1 MGWAFWRQDN
11 AAQGGKTRSR
21 NRKDEAS
28 NADRSDPAQ
37 QLRARARRR
46 LIGAAALLLAA
57 VIVVPMLLDPAPK
70 PLPGNIP
77 IDLPS
82 EKSPFKPRIAVPPVP
97 EPGNVPMIPPPDA
110 ESDAKAA
117 KAATPAPEAKSA
129 AVEAKAPAP
138 KVEKSVEKAAPDKS
152 VAEKSEPAKSALAG
166 KVYLQVAALGSEA
179 AARDLVARLK
189 KAGHAAI
196 VEKVDT
202 KDGARWRVRVG
213 PFASREE
220 AEQAR
225 TKLRAA
231 GFQANAVTS

>member
-21 NRKDEAS
+21 TRKDEAS

-77 IDLPS
+77 IELPS
-82 EKSPFKPRIAVPPVP
+82 EKSPFKPRIALPPVP
-97 EPGNVPMIPPPDA
+97 EPGNAPMIPPPDA
-110 ESDAKAA
+110 DADAKSTKAAAALETKPAAAESKAAAA
-117 KAATPAPEAKSA
+117 KAP
-129 AVEAKAPAP
+129 
-138 KVEKSVEKAAPDKS
+138 EKS
-152 VAEKSEPAKSALAG
+152 
-166 KVYLQVAALGSEA
+166 
-179 AARDLVARLK
+179 
-189 KAGHAAI
+189 HTAI

-202 KDGARWRVRVG
+202 KDGARWRVRTG

-220 AEQAR
+220 ADQAR
-225 TKLRAA
+225 LKLRSA

>member
-57 VIVVPMLLDPAPK
+57 VIVVPMVLDPAPK

-77 IDLPS
+77 IELPS
-82 EKSPFKPRIAVPPVP
+82 EKSPFKPRIAIPAVP
-97 EPGNVPMIPPPDA
+97 EPGNAPMIPPPDA
-110 ESDAKAA
+110 EPDAKAT
-117 KAATPAPEAKSA
+117 KAAPASESKSA
-129 AVEAKAPAP
+129 AVDSKPAAKAP
-138 KVEKSVEKAAPDKS
+138 EKA
-152 VAEKSEPAKSALAG
+152 ETAKSTTTARI
-166 KVYLQVAALGSEA
+166 YLQIAALGSEP
-179 AARDLVARLK
+179 AARDLAARLK

-202 KDGARWRVRVG
+202 KEGARWRVRVG
-213 PFASREE
+213 PYASRED

-231 GFQANAVTS
+231 GFQATAVTS

>member
-11 AAQGGKTRSR
+11 AAQGGKTRARS
-21 NRKDEAS
+21 RKDEAS

-57 VIVVPMLLDPAPK
+57 VIVVPMLLDPAPR
-70 PLPGNIP
+70 PLPANIP
-77 IDLPS
+77 IELPS
-82 EKSPFKPRIAVPPVP
+82 EKTPFKPRITVPPVP
-97 EPGNVPMIPPPDA
+97 EPGNAPMIPPPDA
-110 ESDAKAA
+110 EADAKSA
-117 KAATPAPEAKSA
+117 KPSQAPEAK
-129 AVEAKAPAP
+129 AVATDTKTGAAKAP
-138 KVEKSVEKAAPDKS
+138 
-152 VAEKSEPAKSALAG
+152 EKSEPAKTAPATRI
-166 KVYLQVAALGSEA
+166 YLQIAALGSEA

-202 KDGARWRVRVG
+202 KEGARWRVRVG
-213 PFASREE
+213 PYASRED

-231 GFQANAVTS
+231 GFQANAVAS

>member
-77 IDLPS
+77 IELPS
-82 EKSPFKPRIAVPPVP
+82 EKSPFKPRIALPPVP
-97 EPGNVPMIPPPDA
+97 EPGNAPMIPPPDA
-110 ESDAKAA
+110 DADAKSTKAAAALETKPAAAESKAAAA
-117 KAATPAPEAKSA
+117 KAP
-129 AVEAKAPAP
+129 
-138 KVEKSVEKAAPDKS
+138 EKSD
-152 VAEKSEPAKSALAG
+152 PAKSVPGA
-166 KVYLQVAALGSEA
+166 KIYLQIAALSSEA

-189 KAGHAAI
+189 KAGHTAI

-202 KDGARWRVRVG
+202 KDGARWRVRTG

-220 AEQAR
+220 ADQAR
-225 TKLRAA
+225 AKLRSA

>member
-1 MGWAFWRQDN
+1 MGWAFWRQDD

-57 VIVVPMLLDPAPK
+57 VIVVPMVLDPAPK

-77 IDLPS
+77 IELPS
-82 EKSPFKPRIAVPPVP
+82 EKSPFKPRIAIPPVP
-97 EPGNVPMIPPPDA
+97 EPGNAPMIPPPDA
-110 ESDAKAA
+110 EADAKTA
-117 KAATPAPEAKSA
+117 KSAPAPETKSA
-129 AVEAKAPAP
+129 AVESKPAAKATDKGETA
-138 KVEKSVEKAAPDKS
+138 KAATT
-152 VAEKSEPAKSALAG
+152 AKI
-166 KVYLQVAALGSEA
+166 YLQIAALGSEP
-179 AARDLVARLK
+179 AARDLAARLK
-189 KAGHAAI
+189 KAGHTAI

-202 KDGARWRVRVG
+202 KEGARWRVRVG
-213 PFASREE
+213 PFASRED
-220 AEQAR
+220 ADQAR

-231 GFQANAVTS
+231 GFQANAVSS

>member
-21 NRKDEAS
+21 NRKDEAP

-82 EKSPFKPRIAVPPVP
+82 EKSPFKPRIAMPPVP
-97 EPGNVPMIPPPDA
+97 AAGNAPMVPPPDA
-110 ESDAKAA
+110 EADAKSVKPA
-117 KAATPAPEAKSA
+117 PAPETKA
-129 AVEAKAPAP
+129 ASEPKAPVAKAP
-138 KVEKSVEKAAPDKS
+138 EKN
-152 VAEKSEPAKSALAG
+152 EPVKSAPAA
-166 KVYLQVAALGSEA
+166 KIYLQIAALGSEA

-189 KAGHAAI
+189 KAGHTAI

-202 KDGARWRVRVG
+202 KDGARWRVRTG

-220 AEQAR
+220 ADQAR
-225 TKLRAA
+225 AKLRSA
-231 GFQANAVTS
+231 GFQANAVSS

>member
-21 NRKDEAS
+21 NRIDEAS

-70 PLPGNIP
+70 PLPANIP

-97 EPGNVPMIPPPDA
+97 ETGNAPMIPPPDGEA
-110 ESDAKAA
+110 DAKAT
-117 KAATPAPEAKSA
+117 KAAAAPEAKA
-129 AVEAKAPAP
+129 AESKPATTKAPEKSEAGKAPA
-138 KVEKSVEKAAPDKS
+138 AAKI
-152 VAEKSEPAKSALAG
+152 
-166 KVYLQVAALGSEA
+166 YLQIAALGSEP
-179 AARDLVARLK
+179 AARDLAARLK
-189 KAGHAAI
+189 KAGHTAM

-220 AEQAR
+220 ADQAR
-225 TKLRAA
+225 TRLRAA

>member
-70 PLPGNIP
+70 PLPANIP

-97 EPGNVPMIPPPDA
+97 EPGNAPMIPPPDGEA
-110 ESDAKAA
+110 DAKATR
-117 KAATPAPEAKSA
+117 AAAAPEAKA
-129 AVEAKAPAP
+129 AESKPATNKAPEKSEATKAPA
-138 KVEKSVEKAAPDKS
+138 
-152 VAEKSEPAKSALAG
+152 AG
-166 KVYLQVAALGSEA
+166 KIYLQIAALGSEP
-179 AARDLVARLK
+179 AARDLAARLK
-189 KAGHAAI
+189 KAGHTAM
-196 VEKVDT
+196 VERVDT

-220 AEQAR
+220 ADQAR
-225 TKLRAA
+225 TKLRSS

>member
-11 AAQGGKTRSR
+11 AAQGGKTRAR

-77 IDLPS
+77 IELPS

-97 EPGNVPMIPPPDA
+97 EPGNAPMIPPPDA
-110 ESDAKAA
+110 EADAKSAKPAPAPEVKSAATDTKAGAA
-117 KAATPAPEAKSA
+117 KAP
-129 AVEAKAPAP
+129 
-138 KVEKSVEKAAPDKS
+138 
-152 VAEKSEPAKSALAG
+152 EKSEPAKTAQATRI
-166 KVYLQVAALGSEA
+166 YLQIAALGSEA

-202 KDGARWRVRVG
+202 KEGARWRVRVG
-213 PFASREE
+213 PYASRED

-231 GFQANAVTS
+231 GFQANAVAS

>member
-1 MGWAFWRQDN
+1 MGLAFWRQDS

-21 NRKDEAS
+21 NRKDETS

-37 QLRARARRR
+37 QMRARARRR

-57 VIVVPMLLDPAPK
+57 VIIVPMLLDPAPK

-77 IDLPS
+77 IDMPS

-97 EPGNVPMIPPPDA
+97 EAGNAPMIPPPDA
-110 ESDAKAA
+110 EAEPKAA
-117 KAATPAPEAKSA
+117 KTAPTPEAKSA
-129 AVEAKAPAP
+129 AADAKAPAA
-138 KVEKSVEKAAPDKS
+138 KAP
-152 VAEKSEPAKSALAG
+152 EKSEPAKAAVVGG
-166 KVYLQVAALGSEA
+166 KVYLQIAALGTES

-189 KAGHAAI
+189 KAGHATI

-213 PFASREE
+213 PFATRED